1 MAVQYIFVKFLLETR
16 RRVSISA
23 QVSRMYAK
31 YSMLSSFGTVPV
43 LGQFNFI
50 AKFFFVNKNKKLER

>member
-1 MAVQYIFVKFLLETR
+1 MAILYIFVKFLLETR

-31 YSMLSSFGTVPV
+31 YTLITVI
-43 LGQFNFI
+43 N
-50 AKFFFVNKNKKLER
+50 A